1 MTGFSK
7 ILIANRGEIACRI
20 IRTARVLG
28 YQTVAVYSDADRLSP
43 HLEQADEAVHIG
55 GSAAADSY
63 LNVEALLEAA
73 RKTGADA
80 VHPGYGFLSEN
91 ASFARSV
98 VDHGL
103 VFIGP
108 SADAMEAMGDKA
120 RAKRRM
126 MAAGVPMVQG
136 FEIVAGGQNNPRVKD
151 MLVDIKTEIE
161 GGSALNEALGK
172 YPVQFDELYR
182 NLVRAGESAG
192 VLDTVLD
199 TIANYQENIEAI
211 KGKIKK
217 AMFYPAMVLSV
228 AVIVSA
234 ILLIFVIPQ
243 FETVFKNFGAD
254 LPAFT
259 MMLVNLSRFMVQW
272 WWMILLIFVG
282 SIVGLVMLYKRS
294 DKFAHL
300 VGRLLLKIPV
310 VGEILR
316 QSAMA
321 RFARTLGVT
330 FRAGVPL
337 VEALDSVAGATG
349 SVVYNDAVK
358 RIREDVAVGHQLQLA
373 IRQTQLFPN
382 MVVQMVSI
390 GEESGALD
398 AMLFKIAEF
407 YEQEVNNAVDALAS
421 LLEPFIMVIIG
432 IIVGGM
438 VIGMYL
444 PIFKLGSVV
453 G

>member
-1 MTGFSK
+1 LSQMETYVWVGLDKRGTRMKGEMTTK
-7 ILIANRGEIACRI
+7 
-20 IRTARVLG
+20 TASLVKAELRRQGINPQSVKAKPKPLFG
-28 YQTVAVYSDADRLSP
+28 
-43 HLEQADEAVHIG
+43 
-55 GSAAADSY
+55 
-63 LNVEALLEAA
+63 
-73 RKTGADA
+73 KTGSTIKTRDI
-80 VHPGYGFLSEN
+80 
-91 ASFARSV
+91 SV
-98 VDHGL
+98 FSRQL
-103 VFIGP
+103 
-108 SADAMEAMGDKA
+108 AT
-120 RAKRRM
+120 M

-136 FEIVAGGQNNPRVKD
+136 FEIVAGGQSNPRVKD
-151 MLVDIKTEIE
+151 MLIDIKTEIE

-182 NLVRAGESAG
+182 NLVKAGESAG

-228 AVIVSA
+228 AVVVSA

-243 FETVFKNFGAD
+243 FEEVFKSFGAD

-259 MMLVNLSRFMVQW
+259 QMLVSLSRFMVSYW
-272 WWMILLIFVG
+272 WVMLLGFVG
-282 SIVGLVMLYKRS
+282 TIFSIVTLYKRS
-294 DKFAHL
+294 DKFAHF
-300 VGRLLLKIPV
+300 VGRALLKIPV
-310 VGEILR
+310 IGEILR

-337 VEALDSVAGATG
+337 VEALESVAGATG
-349 SVVYNDAVK
+349 SVVYNEAVK

-373 IRQTQLFPN
+373 IRQTGLFPN

-432 IIVGGM
+432 VIVGGM

-444 PIFKLGSVV
+444 PIFKLGAVV